1 MAQKT
6 RTPLHSQLCLNSRN
20 VKTMSFASV
29 FSGARDS
36 GWNMERGQFK
46 NFLWEKGRKKEGRKG
61 RRKTASFFGAPI
73 LLKYYY
79 SLLWGPCQATVAT
92 TTSCCLSSNSF
103 SNLCLDCFQFSG
115 QHGLGGKSGVC
126 TNDKVLNIKLVSYL
140 TSALHEW
147 LALNLVYSWSQEAG
161 MGSYKIWNCIIE
173 NHQRLSLEFLRL
185 AGMGN

>member
-1 MAQKT
+1 MMAQKT
-6 RTPLHSQLCLNSRN
+6 RAPLHSQLYLNSRN
-20 VKTMSFASV
+20 VKTMSFASLYSQGPGTV
-29 FSGARDS
+29 AGIWRGDS
-36 GWNMERGQFK
+36 LRIFCER
-46 NFLWEKGRKKEGRKG
+46 KEGRKG

-161 MGSYKIWNCIIE
+161 MGSYKTWNCIIE

>member
-6 RTPLHSQLCLNSRN
+6 CAPLRSQLYLNSLN
-20 VKTMSFASV
+20 VKTMSFASLYSQGPRTV
-29 FSGARDS
+29 AGTWIGGNLRIFC
-36 GWNMERGQFK
+36 ER
-46 NFLWEKGRKKEGRKG
+46 KEGRKAG
-61 RRKTASFFGAPI
+61 KKTASLLGAPI
-73 LLKYYY
+73 VLKYYC

-92 TTSCCLSSNSF
+92 TTSCCLSSNSY

-161 MGSYKIWNCIIE
+161 IGSYKTWNRIIE

>member
-1 MAQKT
+1 M
-6 RTPLHSQLCLNSRN
+6 RN
-20 VKTMSFASV
+20 DGSDNMRSAPFTALLKLSKCENHVIYLFV
-29 FSGARDS
+29 FSGAKDS
-36 GWNMERGQFK
+36 GWNMEGGSLRIFC
-46 NFLWEKGRKKEGRKG
+46 ERKEGRKG
-61 RRKTASFFGAPI
+61 GRKTASLFGAPI

-147 LALNLVYSWSQEAG
+147 LALNLVYSWSQEADI
-161 MGSYKIWNCIIE
+161 GSYKTWNHIIE